1 MFNIKLEN
9 AGRELACNVQVIF
22 MTSLKILGAIVPP
35 CEVLMYSQHFRD
47 VLNSGKGDG
56 TFLFIIVMFNNLEN
70 QIFQYN
76 GSPIT
81 FQKGDSVMINATEMA
96 KPFGKLAKDWL
107 SNKSTKE
114 FLSTLSAVRT
124 IPLTDLV
131 EIKQGGNG
139 EQGTWMHEDVAMEFA
154 RWLSP
159 AFAIWCN
166 DRIKELLQYGMTA
179 TQPTLEQM
187 INNPDLVI
195 SLATQLKSERE
206 EKQRMVCENQL
217 LKEQN
222 KNIIEETKPAVTF
235 TNAFSG
241 AESSCLIGELAKIIS
256 QNGYEIGEK
265 RMFAWL
271 REKGYL
277 GKHGERYNVPNQKY
291 IEQGLFVIKK
301 GVRSGSNGV
310 LHTTL
315 TTKVSG
321 KGQVYFVNKFLNS
334 I

>member
-1 MFNIKLEN
+1 
-9 AGRELACNVQVIF
+9 
-22 MTSLKILGAIVPP
+22 
-35 CEVLMYSQHFRD
+35 MYSQHLLN
-47 VLNSGKGDG
+47 VLNSGTGDS
-56 TFLFIIVMFNNLEN
+56 TFFIYIVMFNNSVN

-81 FQKGDSVMINATEMA
+81 FQKGDSVMVNATEMA

-131 EIKQGGNG
+131 EIKQGGNS

-195 SLATQLKSERE
+195 SLATQLKNERE
-206 EKQRMVCENQL
+206 EKARLQAET
-217 LKEQN
+217 EQQQT
-222 KNIIEETKPAVTF
+222 IIELQEK
-235 TNAFSG
+235 
-241 AESSCLIGELAKIIS
+241 
-256 QNGYEIGEK
+256 EIK
-265 RMFAWL
+265 QAAPKVNYYDNHL
-271 REKGYL
+271 QSV
-277 GKHGERYNVPNQKY
+277 N
-291 IEQGLFVIKK
+291 
-301 GVRSGSNGV
+301 
-310 LHTTL
+310 TL
-315 TTKVSG
+315 TTTQVAKQIGMVAEKLHKKLNEAGIIFYQSG
-321 KGQVYFVNKFLNS
+321 QWLLYSPYSAWKLHDTRTNTFTRSDGSTGTNSYTVWTEKGRRFIIALYENGWDVKKAIKQIKGELNTAA
-334 I
+334 